1 VSASTVPA
9 PRSSAPPGGSA
20 GASAAPAH
28 QRRKAERPSELIDAA
43 LALFVEKGFAATR
56 IDEVAKRAGVSKG
69 TLYLYYTSKEELL
82 KAVIQERLS
91 TEIARAAQ
99 TIAGHQGSAAE
110 LLTGAMAQ
118 WWAEVIGSDASGVF
132 KLIITEVR
140 NFPDIAEF
148 YRQEVVVP
156 GHAAIG
162 AILQRGIA
170 SGEFRAI
177 DVDATVHSLLLP
189 LIMLCIHRHSLGACQ
204 PNEALADPLPFIRH
218 HMDLI
223 LRGLVAPAEA

>member
-1 VSASTVPA
+1 
-9 PRSSAPPGGSA
+9 
-20 GASAAPAH
+20 
-28 QRRKAERPSELIDAA
+28 
-43 LALFVEKGFAATR
+43 
-56 IDEVAKRAGVSKG
+56 
-69 TLYLYYTSKEELL
+69 
-82 KAVIQERLS
+82 
-91 TEIARAAQ
+91 
-99 TIAGHQGSAAE
+99 
-110 LLTGAMAQ
+110 MAQ
-118 WWAEVIGSDASGVF
+118 WWADVIQSDASGVF

-189 LIMLCIHRHSLGACQ
+189 MIMLCIHRHSLGACQ
-204 PNEALADPLPFIRH
+204 PTEALGDPLVFIRH

-223 LRGLVAPAEA
+223 LRGLVAPVDA